1 MMIPKFRAFD
11 KEHKMMC
18 EVTLIRFSDVQYM
31 SVKYRINKNGK
42 KIDEWSNLDDD
53 ACGTCVLMQSTGL
66 KDKNGVEIFEGDIV
80 RHSKISTDISIV
92 RFGEFGV
99 PNIEEME
106 YQDMAVGFYF
116 ENASDLKDV
125 EPFNMTIPLNNL
137 YVKGIE
143 IIGNIYENQELLE
156 VE

>member
-66 KDKNGVEIFEGDIV
+66 KDKNGVEIYEGDIV
-80 RHSKISTDISIV
+80 KPDRGKPFVVEHFISDYL
-92 RFGEFGV
+92 GEKLG
-99 PNIEEME
+99 
-106 YQDMAVGFYF
+106 
-116 ENASDLKDV
+116 S
-125 EPFNMTIPLNNL
+125 
-137 YVKGIE
+137 
-143 IIGNIYENQELLE
+143 
-156 VE
+156 